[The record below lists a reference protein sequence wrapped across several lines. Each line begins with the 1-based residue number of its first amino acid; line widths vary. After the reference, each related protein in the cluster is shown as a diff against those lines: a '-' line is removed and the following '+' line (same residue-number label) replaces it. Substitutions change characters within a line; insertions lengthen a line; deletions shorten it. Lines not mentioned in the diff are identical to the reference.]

1 MRKCETVDE
10 LLNANE
16 GEGYQ
21 FKEWKNKGD
30 LQEAA
35 KILCALSNCGGG
47 KFVIGI
53 SDKRPRKVVGSQ
65 AFQQPERTR
74 MDLMNKLKVRVDF
87 EVYEQSDGRVVVFEV
102 ASRPLGMAVQ
112 IENGA
117 WWYHGDSLILMPEPV
132 RRDIYLLET
141 EHDFSAD
148 ICKGVSVQELDLVA
162 IENFRNIWASKK
174 KNERVRAM
182 TDKQILSDIGAITDK
197 GVTYAALILF
207 GTREILKKHIPQA
220 EVIFE
225 YRSANIAGPA
235 QQREEFTCGF
245 FAFPDQI
252 WELVNLRN
260 DLQHFNVGFVVFDVP
275 TFNELV
281 VREAVLNAICHRNYR
296 LGGSIFVRQYRDR
309 LTIESPGGYPHGV
322 SVDNILYKQ
331 SPINRRIAEI
341 LSLCGL
347 VERAGQ
353 GMNLMYEYS
362 IREAKALPDFSHTD
376 KFGVFL
382 TLHGLVIAKGM
393 LALLEKIGN
402 EQLKAFSTEDFLIIN
417 ALFHQQTLDK
427 SLMPRLERLVDIGIV
442 ERVGRKK
449 YVLARA
455 FYDVVGKA
463 GTYTRRVGLDRDT
476 NKELILSHIKK
487 SGEQGAPLKELQQ
500 VLPGHNR
507 SQIQVL
513 LRELKKSGKVF
524 MRGKTA
530 AARWFVHQHPEK

>member
-1 MRKCETVDE
+1 MRKRETIDE
-10 LLNANE
+10 LLNAKE
-16 GEGYQ
+16 GEHYQ

-35 KILCALSNCGGG
+35 KICCALANCGGG
-47 KFVIGI
+47 KLVIGI
-53 SDKRPRKVVGSQ
+53 TDKRPRKVVGSP
-65 AFQQPERTR
+65 AFSQPERTR
-74 MDLMNKLKVRVDF
+74 MNLMNKLKVRVDF
-87 EVYEQSDGRVVVFEV
+87 EIHEHEKCRVLVFDV

-117 WWYHGDSLILMPEPV
+117 WWYHGDSLVLMPETV

-141 EHDFSAD
+141 DHDFSAD
-148 ICKGVSVQELDLVA
+148 VCKDASIQDLEPSA
-162 IENFRNIWASKK
+162 IETFRNIWASKK
-174 KNERVRAM
+174 KNERVRTM
-182 TDKQILSDIGAITDK
+182 TDEQILSDCGAVTDA

-207 GTREILKKHIPQA
+207 GTRTAIRKYLPHA

-225 YRSANIAGPA
+225 YRSTNAAGPA
-235 QQREEFTCGF
+235 QQREEFQCGF
-245 FAFPDQI
+245 FIFPDRI

-281 VREAVLNAICHRNYR
+281 VREAVLNAVCHRNYQ

-309 LTIESPGGYPHGV
+309 LTVESPGGFPHGI

-331 SPINRRIAEI
+331 ATRNRLIAEI
-341 LSLCGL
+341 LSRCGL

-362 IREAKALPDFSHTD
+362 IREAKALPDFNRTD

-393 LALLEKIGN
+393 LTLLEKIGN
-402 EQLKAFSTEDFLIIN
+402 EQLKAFSTEDFLIVN
-417 ALFHQQTLDK
+417 ALFHQQRLDE
-427 SLMPRLERLVDIGIV
+427 LLLPRIERLIDMGVV
-442 ERVGRKK
+442 ERVARNK

-463 GTYTRRVGLDRDT
+463 GVHTRQVGLDRDT
-476 NKELILSHIKK
+476 NKELILSHLKK
-487 SGEQGAPLKELQQ
+487 SGEFGAPLKELQQ

-513 LRELKKSGKVF
+513 LRELKNVGKVYVQ
-524 MRGKTA
+524 GKTS
-530 AARWFVHQHPEK
+530 AARWFIHKQLDK